1 MDFENQK
8 RPYCLRVDQLFVRH
22 GMHCFRTVRKMLK
35 NKNVTLNGKRIVD
48 AGNLVDTR
56 HDILSVDGEPVK
68 MVPDLYFMMNKR
80 QGTVCTSSEGQN
92 TRIWVD
98 VDPKYLHPDGLGKL
112 HTVGRLDID
121 TEGLLIL
128 TTDGLFSHRLTIP
141 EFHVPKT
148 YLVYLRDYCDE
159 KKRQD
164 YIETFAKGLYLE
176 KEKHGAEFLSKPAE
190 LIWLDEENEYCNL
203 VSSNAKI
210 DFNICLLTISEGKFH
225 QVKRMFSV
233 VGNEVIFL
241 KRISIGNLKLDSSL
255 LPGQYR
261 PLTDEELEGLG

>member
-1 MDFENQK
+1 MSFK
-8 RPYCLRVDQLFVRH
+8 FLVVSVKYGYYRVPL
-22 GMHCFRTVRKMLK
+22 L
-35 NKNVTLNGKRIVD
+35 
-48 AGNLVDTR
+48 
-56 HDILSVDGEPVK
+56 GERGVAA
-68 MVPDLYFMMNKR
+68 VA
-80 QGTVCTSSEGQN
+80 
-92 TRIWVD
+92 RIWVD

-141 EFHVPKT
+141 ESHVSKT

-159 KKRQD
+159 KTRAA
-164 YIETFAKGLYLE
+164 YAETFAKGLYLE

-225 QVKRMFSV
+225 QVKRMFAA

-261 PLTDEELEGLG
+261 PLTDEELEGLV